1 MSRERQQDHPD
12 AVQDI
17 YRRMTRAAGAETRY
31 LTRPSGSRVH
41 VIECG
46 DGPPMVHLHGTL
58 TSALSH
64 LMIAERMPGVRS
76 YLVDRTGCGLSDP
89 ETYPR
94 SGYRAHALGFMND
107 VLDGL
112 GVDET
117 VLAGA
122 SGGGIWATWYA
133 LARPERVRGL
143 VLLGSVPTFPGGR
156 APLPL
161 RLMATPVIGSVMRMK
176 KPDRAMMLRIM
187 ETMGEG
193 GSFCNH
199 PDLLESLVAGAHD
212 PVAEA
217 ANVAELRAIL
227 NLAGIRGTMRIDP
240 QALRGLTVP
249 TLMIWGVR
257 DPVVPVTQA
266 RVVADLIPQSR
277 LEELDAGHVPQ
288 LRHPDAVAS
297 LMGAFAGIATR
308 RGPAARSG
316 PGTA

>member
-1 MSRERQQDHPD
+1 
-12 AVQDI
+12 
-17 YRRMTRAAGAETRY
+17 MTRAAGAETRY
-31 LTRPSGSRVH
+31 LTRPSGRRVH
-41 VIECG
+41 VIEFG

-64 LMIAERMPGVRS
+64 LMIAERMPGTRS

-89 ETYPR
+89 QTYPR
-94 SGYRAHALGFMND
+94 SGYRAHARGFVDD

-117 VLAGA
+117 VLVGA

-133 LARPERVRGL
+133 LERPERVRGL
-143 VLLGSVPTFPGGR
+143 VLLGAVPTFPGGR
-156 APLPL
+156 APLPM
-161 RLMATPVIGSVMRMK
+161 RMIATPLIGSVVRMK
-176 KPDRAMMLRIM
+176 KSDRAMMLRIM
-187 ETMGEG
+187 DAMGEG
-193 GSFCNH
+193 DSFDDH

-217 ANVAELRAIL
+217 ANLAELRALVNIV
-227 NLAGIRGTMRIDP
+227 GIRASMRISP

-266 RVVADLIPQSR
+266 RVVADLISQSR

-288 LRHPDAVAS
+288 LRHSDAVAS
-297 LMGAFAGIATR
+297 LMGSFAGQL
-308 RGPAARSG
+308 G
-316 PGTA
+316 GTAPAQRAREGW

>member
-1 MSRERQQDHPD
+1 MGRERQPDHPD
-12 AVQDI
+12 TVRDI
-17 YRRMTRAAGAETRY
+17 FRRMVRAAGAETRY

-41 VIECG
+41 VIESG
-46 DGPPMVHLHGTL
+46 DGPPIVHLHGTL

-64 LMIAERMPGVRS
+64 LMIAERMPRTRS
-76 YLVDRTGCGLSDP
+76 HLIDRTGCGLSDP

-94 SGYRAHALGFMND
+94 SGYRDHALGFVDD

-117 VLAGA
+117 VLVGA

-133 LARPERVRGL
+133 LERPERVRGL
-143 VLLGSVPTFPGGR
+143 VLLGAVPTFPGGH
-156 APLPL
+156 APLPM
-161 RLMATPVIGSVMRMK
+161 RMMGTPLIGSAMRMK

-187 ETMGEG
+187 DTMGEG
-193 GSFCNH
+193 DSFEHH

-217 ANVAELRAIL
+217 ANVAELRAL
-227 NLAGIRGTMRIDP
+227 VNLAGIRRTMRIAP
-240 QALRGLTVP
+240 EALRGLTVP

-257 DPVVPVTQA
+257 DPVVPVSQA
-266 RVVADLIPQSR
+266 RVVADLIPQCR

-297 LMGAFAGIATR
+297 LMGSFAGQL
-308 RGPAARSG
+308 G
-316 PGTA
+316 

>member
-1 MSRERQQDHPD
+1 MSREPPQDHPD
-12 AVQDI
+12 TVRDL
-17 YRRMTRAAGAETRY
+17 YRRMTRAARAETRY
-31 LTRPSGSRVH
+31 LTRQSGSRVH
-41 VIECG
+41 VIELG

-64 LMIAERMPGVRS
+64 LMIAERMPRTRS

-94 SGYRAHALGFMND
+94 PGYRAHALGFVDD

-112 GVDET
+112 GIDQT
-117 VLAGA
+117 VLVGA
-122 SGGGIWATWYA
+122 SAGGIWATWYA
-133 LARPERVRGL
+133 LERPERVRGL
-143 VLLGSVPTFPGGR
+143 VLLGAVPTFPGGH
-156 APLPL
+156 APLPI
-161 RLMATPVIGSVMRMK
+161 RMMATPLIGSILRMK

-187 ETMGEG
+187 DAMGEG
-193 GSFCNH
+193 HSFDNH

-217 ANVAELRAIL
+217 ANVAELRAL
-227 NLAGIRGTMRIDP
+227 FTFAGIRGTMRIDP

-257 DPVVPVTQA
+257 DPVVPVTQV
-266 RVVADLIPQSR
+266 RVIADLISQSR
-277 LEELDAGHVPQ
+277 LEELAAGHVPQ

-297 LMGAFAGIATR
+297 LMGSFTR
-308 RGPAARSG
+308 QLG
-316 PGTA
+316 